1 MVGNAAV
8 ARLIN
13 ARGQPPGA
21 PPIHVQRAPEPRLGQ
36 MANPRAAA
44 AMSEQMGLLERGIT
58 DAEGSDPELAARLER
73 ALLLLQFT
81 HADDLADEAAV
92 VAYVAVCKTNAE
104 KESVTIT
111 KLGADAEQVMIQ
123 NPQAF
128 PSSWADILAKT
139 LDLGLD
145 VAGVAAER
153 QRSWENLGQVGARV
167 PHEVTEYGLPVSL
180 AEIGGL
186 KSFELKPQHA
196 TLGDPDVVR
205 DFAQAALGYRA
216 SAMRAELVRW
226 WTKILKGLVESVR
239 SGDETV
245 DPAELAKI
253 KGTYGRVKEFASTG
267 ALPGEDQFRALD
279 ADVANLHELIML
291 TAILSYASGLHQS
304 GELWQEAA
312 DLFKAKL
319 GEADAIVA
327 RWGMIETLKHA
338 FLWMIDRDY
347 VSDQLLL
354 MVHVL
359 VDNIGDIME
368 KLLLFMGLQAIPIVD
383 IIVDA
388 YLGVEM
394 GVDLA
399 KALWDLG
406 SAFIDAS
413 SADRVLSLQ
422 KGSAHLTSALLT
434 APLRI
439 ALDYF
444 GLSATLAQLE
454 ARVTRLLAESPAMSP
469 QQAAKLAIKES
480 EGGGSG
486 STGKVDEPT
495 RVKGQTQ
502 EPVKPKSKPPK
513 SPSKL
518 TAGEISDGV
527 RLAKSLPG
535 GGRLKLLEDGRLI
548 VCHSPCQSIAARFD
562 TELAQVSP
570 EADGFRTRL
579 QTISRDEQAAV
590 ANGDAAAELD
600 AFNRAD
606 ALNTE
611 LETFR
616 VERIRTATGVP
627 EGQLRD
633 LIRLAADDGNM
644 VERLLGRVGNRPAR
658 VRPLLEAARGDL
670 NVLAKLENALDEFPA
685 ARIPSGGMV
694 HDPAFG
700 PYADRANMAHFI
712 ERHTYDGFD
721 FQQIKVENTFFPPG
735 TSAAD
740 IQDGIE
746 RALAALKRRGD
757 SFPSNFAKPVNI
769 EGGPLGAML
778 VQITRDGG
786 EVVQFFPLQA
796 GRADVVNFTR
806 EEMTGIGW
814 FLGRLP

>member
-1 MVGNAAV
+1 
-8 ARLIN
+8 
-13 ARGQPPGA
+13 
-21 PPIHVQRAPEPRLGQ
+21 
-36 MANPRAAA
+36 MANPQAAV
-44 AMSEQMGLLERGIT
+44 AMSEQMKLLEKGIT
-58 DAEGSDPELAARLER
+58 DAEDSDPELAARLER

-81 HADDLADEAAV
+81 HPDDLADEAAV
-92 VAYVAVCKTNAE
+92 IAYVEICKTNAA

-111 KLGADAEQVMIQ
+111 KLGADADQVMIQ

-145 VAGVAAER
+145 AAGLAADH

-167 PHEVTEYGLPVSL
+167 PREVTEYGLPVSL

-186 KSFELKPQHA
+186 KSFDLKPQHA
-196 TLGDPDVVR
+196 LLSDPDVVR
-205 DFAQAALGYRA
+205 DYAQAALGYRA

-226 WTKILKGLVESVR
+226 WTQILKRLVDSVR
-239 SGDETV
+239 SGEETV

-253 KGTYGRVKEFASTG
+253 KGTYSRVKDFASSG
-267 ALPGEDQFRALD
+267 APPGEDQFRELD
-279 ADVANLHELIML
+279 ADVVNLHELIML
-291 TAILSYASGLHQS
+291 TAILSYATGLHRS
-304 GELWQEAA
+304 GELWQQAA
-312 DLFKAKL
+312 DLFKVKL
-319 GEADAIVA
+319 GEADAIIA

-347 VSDQLLL
+347 VGDQLLL

-368 KLLLFMGLQAIPIVD
+368 KLLLFMGLQAIPFVN

-406 SAFIDAS
+406 SAFVDAS
-413 SADRVLSLQ
+413 SADTVLSLQ
-422 KGSAHLTSALLT
+422 KASAHLTSALIT

-454 ARVTRLLAESPAMSP
+454 ARVTRLLAEAPAMSP
-469 QQAAKLAIKES
+469 QQAAKIAIKES
-480 EGGGSG
+480 EGGGPG
-486 STGKVDEPT
+486 SAAKVDEPT
-495 RVKGQTQ
+495 RIKGKSQ
-502 EPVKPKSKPPK
+502 EPVRPKGKPPK
-513 SPSKL
+513 SPSRL
-518 TAGEISDGV
+518 TASEVSDGV

-562 TELAQVSP
+562 TELAQASP
-570 EADGFRTRL
+570 EAQQFRDRL
-579 QTISRDEQAAV
+579 QTIAREEQVAV
-590 ANGDAAAELD
+590 AAGDAPGELA

-611 LETFR
+611 LEVFR
-616 VERIRTATGVP
+616 VERIRGVTGVP
-627 EGQLRD
+627 GGQLRD

-644 VERLLGRVGNRPAR
+644 VERLLGRVGNQPGR
-658 VRPLLEAARGDL
+658 VRPLLESARGDL
-670 NVLAKLENALDEFPA
+670 NVLAKLENALDRFPA
-685 ARIPSGGMV
+685 NRVASGGV
-694 HDPAFG
+694 VQDPAFG
-700 PYADRANMAHFI
+700 PYADRANMAHFV

-735 TSAAD
+735 TTAAD

-757 SFPSNFAKPVNI
+757 SFPSNTAKAVNI
-769 EGGPLGAML
+769 EGGALGEML

-806 EEMTGIGW
+806 EEMTGLGW